1 VGLFSGRRSGDTPP
15 EWIVLGL
22 GNPGDRYT
30 NTRHNVGDDAVR
42 LVGERVNAT
51 FKAGKN
57 DAFVSESRIA
67 DLRCVLAIPVTFMN
81 ESGRAA
87 ASLVK
92 RFGLTDSSRLIVVHD
107 ELDLDPGDTRLKMGG
122 GLAGHNGLKSIA
134 QHLGTKDFLRVR
146 IGVGRPP
153 SADRGA
159 DWVLSKVPQRSR
171 AELDIGVVSAADA
184 IELVVSDGVENAM
197 QSVNRR

>member
-1 VGLFSGRRSGDTPP
+1 MGLFSGRRSGDTPP

-22 GNPGDRYT
+22 GNPGDRYA

-42 LVGERVNAT
+42 MVGDRVNAT

-57 DAFVSESRIA
+57 DAFVAETRLS
-67 DLRCVLAIPVTFMN
+67 DHRCVLAIPLTFMN
-81 ESGRAA
+81 ESGRSA

-107 ELDLDPGDTRLKMGG
+107 ELDLEPGDTRLKMGG

-134 QHLGTKDFLRVR
+134 QHLGTNDFLRVR

-159 DWVLSKVPQRSR
+159 NWVLSKVPQRGR
-171 AELDIGVVSAADA
+171 AELDIGVVKAADA
-184 IELVVSDGVENAM
+184 VALVVSEGVENAM
-197 QSVNRR
+197 QTVNRR

>member
-1 VGLFSGRRSGDTPP
+1 
-15 EWIVLGL
+15 
-22 GNPGDRYT
+22 
-30 NTRHNVGDDAVR
+30 
-42 LVGERVNAT
+42 
-51 FKAGKN
+51 
-57 DAFVSESRIA
+57 
-67 DLRCVLAIPVTFMN
+67 MN

-107 ELDLDPGDTRLKMGG
+107 ELDLEPGDTRLKMGG

>member
-1 VGLFSGRRSGDTPP
+1 MGLFSGRRSGDTPP

-22 GNPGDRYT
+22 GNPGDRYA

-42 LVGERVNAT
+42 LVGERVGAT
-51 FKAGKN
+51 FRAGKN
-57 DAFVSESRIA
+57 DAFVAETRIS
-67 DLRCVLAIPVTFMN
+67 DLRCVLAVPVTFMN
-81 ESGRAA
+81 ESGRSA

-92 RFGLTDSSRLIVVHD
+92 RFGLNDSSRLIVVHD
-107 ELDLDPGDTRLKMGG
+107 ELDLEPGDTRLKMGG

-134 QHLGTKDFLRVR
+134 QHLGTNEFLRVR

-159 DWVLSKVPQRSR
+159 NWVLSKVSQRSR
-171 AELDIGVVSAADA
+171 AELDIGVVKAADA
-184 IELVVSDGVENAM
+184 LELVVSNGVENAM

>member
-1 VGLFSGRRSGDTPP
+1 MGLFSGRRSGDTPP

-22 GNPGDRYT
+22 GNPGDRYS

-42 LVGERVNAT
+42 LVGDRVGAA

-57 DAFVSESRIA
+57 DAFVAETRIST
-67 DLRCVLAIPVTFMN
+67 LRCVLAIPVTFMN
-81 ESGRAA
+81 ESGRSA
-87 ASLVK
+87 ASVVK

-107 ELDLDPGDTRLKMGG
+107 ELDLEPGDTRLKMGG
-122 GLAGHNGLKSIA
+122 GLAGHNGLRSIA
-134 QHLGTKDFLRVR
+134 QHLGTNDFLRVR

-159 DWVLSKVPQRSR
+159 NWVLSKVPQRSR

-184 IELVVSDGVENAM
+184 IELVVSDGVDNAM

>member
-1 VGLFSGRRSGDTPP
+1 MGLFSGRRSGDTPP

-22 GNPGDRYT
+22 GNPGDRYS

-42 LVGERVNAT
+42 LVGDRVGAA

-57 DAFVSESRIA
+57 DAFVAETRIST
-67 DLRCVLAIPVTFMN
+67 LRCVLAIPVTFMN
-81 ESGRAA
+81 ESGRSA

-107 ELDLDPGDTRLKMGG
+107 ELDLEPGDTRLKMGG
-122 GLAGHNGLKSIA
+122 GLAGHNGLRSIA
-134 QHLGTKDFLRVR
+134 QHLGTNDFLRVR

-159 DWVLSKVPQRSR
+159 NWVLSKVPQRSR

-184 IELVVSDGVENAM
+184 IELVVSDGVDNAM